1 MHWIYI
7 VAVAKNNEGEE
18 NRDVER
24 TNQATREG
32 PMKRKQK
39 HSKIDRINKK
49 TLS

>member
-1 MHWIYI
+1 MR
-7 VAVAKNNEGEE
+7 GEE
-18 NRDVER
+18 NREDVER

-49 TLS
+49 H